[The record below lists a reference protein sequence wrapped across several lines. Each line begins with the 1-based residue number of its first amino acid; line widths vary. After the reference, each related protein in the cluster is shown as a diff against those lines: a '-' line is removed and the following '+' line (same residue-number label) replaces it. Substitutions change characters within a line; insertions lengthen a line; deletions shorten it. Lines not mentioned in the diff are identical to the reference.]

1 MNQKHSATSVAQF
14 FQSVKMTYKLNNYY
28 LKNPSMSP
36 SECLHNNIKF
46 SLLTVM
52 GYFIKNYIQYIRE
65 NMQVLKLI
73 RIKMNWKYVNSKLI
87 GIWELIP
94 SPIYSFTKTSRLFDI
109 IICLVIV
116 RILAPFSLKR
126 TTTLYPKMYVAMT
139 AWQTKQKMMIHICS
153 GAFQSPEQSE
163 IQKAWRPGPK
173 VQQQVHLQAC
183 ASVCQPCL
191 ALNSQD
197 SQMTESHF
205 KNPANIEWKR
215 HRIIF

>member
-1 MNQKHSATSVAQF
+1 
-14 FQSVKMTYKLNNYY
+14 
-28 LKNPSMSP
+28 
-36 SECLHNNIKF
+36 
-46 SLLTVM
+46 M
-52 GYFIKNYIQYIRE
+52 GYFINRWKDYIQYIRE
-65 NMQVLKLI
+65 NMQVLKWI
-73 RIKMNWKYVNSKLI
+73 RIKMNWEFVNSKLI

-109 IICLVIV
+109 CLVIV
-116 RILAPFSLKR
+116 RILALFSLKR
-126 TTTLYPKMYVAMT
+126 KKTLYPKMRVAMT

-163 IQKAWRPGPK
+163 MQKVWRPGPK

-191 ALNSQD
+191 SLNPQD
-197 SQMTESHF
+197 SQMTESHY
-205 KNPANIEWKR
+205 KNPANTEWKR

>member
-1 MNQKHSATSVAQF
+1 
-14 FQSVKMTYKLNNYY
+14 
-28 LKNPSMSP
+28 MSP

-52 GYFIKNYIQYIRE
+52 GYFIKDYIQYIRE

-126 TTTLYPKMYVAMT
+126 TTTLCPKMHVATT
-139 AWQTKQKMMIHICS
+139 AWQTKQKRMIHICS

-183 ASVCQPCL
+183 ASVYQPCL

-205 KNPANIEWKR
+205 KNPANTEWKR